1 MPNDDRGMTMLK
13 MMTVGAAALAMAAP
27 AAAAPATVTVTGTVM
42 GGSDPAGTF
51 GTAGANLA
59 GQAFSAVFTINAKP
73 DSATVTTGNS
83 AFLFGNGAASP
94 VSAALTIGSATY
106 NFAGSFSGLARAAD
120 AAGQGGTDLLYY
132 MVEDT
137 DVSLLPPGNTLFYV
151 GFDTL
156 RDVIGKGDY
165 ASNDVAGLTL
175 ADNAKG
181 HVQIANRDAV
191 TGSYGPSTFADLA
204 VTSIRAQMAAPVP
217 EPATWAMMVTGFA
230 MAGVALRRRRRVDAR
245 VRFA

>member
-1 MPNDDRGMTMLK
+1 MTMLK

-42 GGSDPAGTF
+42 SGFDPVGTF
-51 GTAGANLA
+51 GAAGANLA
-59 GQAFSAVFTINAKP
+59 GQAFSAVFTIEAKP
-73 DSATVTTGNS
+73 ASTALGTDSS
-83 AFLFGNGAASP
+83 AYLFGRDAASP
-94 VSAALTIGSATY
+94 LSAALTIGSATY
-106 NFAGSFSGLARAAD
+106 NFAGSFSGLARASD

-137 DVSLLPPGNTLFYV
+137 DPALLPPDNTLFYV

-156 RDVIGKGDY
+156 RDVIGQATYG
-165 ASNDVAGLTL
+165 AADVAGLSL

-181 HVQIANRDAV
+181 QVRIANRDAA
-191 TGSYGPSTFADLA
+191 TGRYGASTFADLA

-245 VRFA
+245 MHFA

>member
-1 MPNDDRGMTMLK
+1 MTMLK
-13 MMTVGAAALAMAAP
+13 MMTVGAAAMAIAAP

-42 GGSDPAGTF
+42 SGFDVAGTF

-59 GQAFSAVFTINAKP
+59 GQAFSAIFTVDAKFGSTTTG
-73 DSATVTTGNS
+73 SATS
-83 AFLFGNGAASP
+83 AVVFGSGAASP
-94 VSAALTIGSATY
+94 VSAALTIGAGTY
-106 NFAGSFSGLARAAD
+106 NFAGSFSGLARVSD

-137 DVSLLPPGNTLFYV
+137 DLSLMPPGNTLFYA

-156 RDVIGKGDY
+156 RNVIGQADY
-165 ASNDVAGLTL
+165 TSNDVTGLTL

-181 HVQIANRDAV
+181 HVQIANRDAA
-191 TGSYGPSTFADLA
+191 TGRYGASTFADLA
-204 VTSIRAQMAAPVP
+204 VTSIRAQVAAPVP